1 VTKLE
6 LCVFKSEGWVAKLEG
21 CVAQLEGW
29 VTKLELLYVCL
40 SLRDGWLS

>member
-1 VTKLE
+1 MTKLE